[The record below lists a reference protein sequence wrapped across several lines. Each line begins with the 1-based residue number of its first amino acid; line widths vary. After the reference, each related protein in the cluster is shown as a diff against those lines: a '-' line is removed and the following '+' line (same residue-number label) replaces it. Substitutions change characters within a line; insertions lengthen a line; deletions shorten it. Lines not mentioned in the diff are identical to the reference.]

1 MKMIGSN
8 GYADTLIGGATADRI
23 YGNGGDDLISAWENV
38 GDAAADVI
46 FAGDGDD
53 LISGF
58 AFDFGVIARSGS
70 RGAKINGGN
79 GYDMLI
85 LDSTSSAKVTSL
97 GEIQRVVDIV
107 KVEEIIYNFS
117 GATSKQRFIGTNAND
132 TIYIGDGGS
141 SAEGGNGDDYLFGG
155 GGDDTLVGG
164 NGSDF
169 LSGSGGRNTLTGGR
183 GADYF
188 QFHLT
193 QDYSYSNITDFEKG
207 VDKIALV
214 IDLVDVDFVG
224 ENFGDRLRGTEREI
238 DSLGYLHYDRG
249 RAMDRDLF
257 STSAQRYED
266 NMIYER
272 ETGSFLQRVYL
283 ETDDGIVEYQVLLAQ
298 IQGKP
303 DLDVDDFVFMF
314 F

>member
-1 MKMIGSN
+1 MKIVGSN
-8 GYADTLIGGATADRI
+8 GYDDTLIGGTAADRI
-23 YGNGGDDLISAWENV
+23 YGNGGNDLISAWEVV

-46 FAGDGDD
+46 FAGDGND

-85 LDSTSSAKVTSL
+85 LDSTSTAKVTSL

-117 GATSKQRFIGTNAND
+117 EATTKQRFIGTNAND
-132 TIYIGDGGS
+132 TIYIGEGGS
-141 SAEGGNGDDYLFGG
+141 TAEGGNGNDYLFAG
-155 GGDDTLVGG
+155 GGDDVLVGG
-164 NGSDF
+164 NGNDF
-169 LSGSGGRNTLTGGR
+169 LSAAGGRNTLTGGR

-193 QDYSYSNITDFEKG
+193 DDYSYSNITDFEKG

-214 IDLVDVDFVG
+214 LDIGGAMGLSG
-224 ENFGDRLRGTEREI
+224 FGDDLRYIER
-238 DSLGYLHYDRG
+238 DMDQMGYLDYDNG
-249 RAMDRDLF
+249 RRIGRSSF
-257 STSAQRYED
+257 SEEPGAYEGHV
-266 NMIYER
+266 IYEQ
-272 ETGSFLQRVYL
+272 ETGSFIYNMLPG
-283 ETDDGIVEYQVLLAQ
+283 DGTTRQILLAHLENR
-298 IQGKP
+298 P
-303 DLDVDDFVFMF
+303 NLDADDFVFMVL
-314 F
+314 

>member
-214 IDLVDVDFVG
+214 IDLVDDDFVG

>member
-1 MKMIGSN
+1 MKIVGSN
-8 GYADTLIGGATADRI
+8 GYDDTLIGGTTADRI
-23 YGNGGDDLISAWENV
+23 YGNGGNDLISAWEVV

-46 FAGDGDD
+46 FAGDGND

-85 LDSTSSAKVTSL
+85 LDSTSTAKVTSL

-117 GATSKQRFIGTNAND
+117 EATSKQRFIGTNAND

-141 SAEGGNGDDYLFGG
+141 TAEGGNGDDYLFGG
-155 GGDDTLVGG
+155 GGDDTLTGG
-164 NGSDF
+164 NGNDF
-169 LSGSGGRNTLTGGR
+169 LSGGGGRNTLTGGR

-193 QDYSYSNITDFEKG
+193 QDYTYSNITDFEKG

-214 IDLVDVDFVG
+214 IDLVEVDFVG

-249 RAMDRDLF
+249 RAMDESLF
-257 STSAQRYED
+257 SKSAQRFED

>member
-1 MKMIGSN
+1 MKIVGSN
-8 GYADTLIGGATADRI
+8 GYDDTLIGGIGIDRI
-23 YGNGGDDLISAWENV
+23 YGNGGGDLISAWDSV

-46 FAGDGDD
+46 LAGDGDD

-58 AFDFGVIARSGS
+58 AFDFGVVARSGS

-85 LDSTSSAKVTSL
+85 LDSTSTAKVTSL

-117 GATSKQRFIGTNAND
+117 SATSKQRFLGTNTND
-132 TIYIGDGGS
+132 TLYIGDGGS
-141 SAEGGNGDDYLFGG
+141 TADGGNGDDYLFSG
-155 GGDDTLVGG
+155 GGDDVLIGG
-164 NGSDF
+164 NGNDF
-169 LSGSGGRNTLTGGR
+169 LSAAGGRNTLTGGR

-193 QDYSYSNITDFEKG
+193 EDYSYSNITDFEAG

-214 IDLVDVDFVG
+214 IDLVDVEFVG
-224 ENFGDRLRGTEREI
+224 ETFGDGLRGTERTI
-238 DSLGYLHYDRG
+238 DPLGYLHYDRG

-257 STSAQRYED
+257 AGSADRFAD

-283 ETDDGIVEYQVLLAQ
+283 ETDDGIVEHKVLLAQ
-298 IQGKP
+298 LENRP
-303 DLDVDDFVFMF
+303 NLDVNDFVFMF